1 MNLKT
6 FKALVHVKK
15 QAMQRCEADIA
26 ANLAKIHA
34 KQEEQQG
41 LVAELNTLSVPTTA
55 NMAAFIQCN
64 SLKKNY
70 LYAIDQVGLEISELK
85 SIDTHLRELYKNVC
99 IEYEK
104 LQYLYTL
111 ELKKRAQKL
120 EKEEAKQM
128 DSIGAEVFYRKQK
141 ARRA

>member
-1 MNLKT
+1 MNLKI
-6 FKALVHVKK
+6 FKALVQVKK

-34 KQEEQQG
+34 KQREQEH
-41 LVAELNTLSVPTTA
+41 LIAELNTLSVPMQA
-55 NMAAFIQCN
+55 NIAAFSQCN

-70 LYAIDQVGLEISELK
+70 LYAIDQVGTDISELK
-85 SIDTHLRELYKNVC
+85 QIDAHLKELYKNAC

-104 LQYLYTL
+104 LHYLYTL
-111 ELKKRAQKL
+111 ELRKMAQKL

-128 DSIGAEVFYRKQK
+128 DAIGAEVFYQKHK

>member
-6 FKALVHVKK
+6 FKALVRVKK

-26 ANLAKIHA
+26 SNLAKIHA
-34 KQEEQQG
+34 KYEEQQG
-41 LVAELNTLSVPTTA
+41 LVSDLNTLSVPTQA
-55 NMAAFIQCN
+55 NMAAFSQCN

-85 SIDTHLRELYKNVC
+85 AIDTHLKELYKNAC

-111 ELKKRAQKL
+111 ELRKMAQKL

-128 DSIGAEVFYRKQK
+128 DAIGAEVFYQKQK